1 MPDGTAQPGM
11 ARSSIANLHDLF
23 EHELKDIYDAESKLV
38 DALKKQAAETT
49 DPTVRAGFQAHQ
61 KETER
66 QKERLERVFDIWGK
80 EPDRGEG
87 CDGID
92 GLLEEHK
99 SFKDHSP
106 RPEILDIF
114 NLSAAQKVERY
125 EITAYTSLVQIADW
139 LGLDDAAELLNQ
151 NLQEEERMLE
161 KLVDLGDDTARLDQ
175 TPSHVKRT
183 SGASR

>member
-1 MPDGTAQPGM
+1 M

-38 DALKKQAAETT
+38 DALRKQAAECT
-49 DPTVRAGFQAHQ
+49 DPTIRAGFQAHQ
-61 KETER
+61 KETEV
-66 QKERLERVFDIWGK
+66 QKQRLEKVFDIWGK

-106 RPEILDIF
+106 RPEILDLF
-114 NLSAAQKVERY
+114 NLVAAQKVERY
-125 EITAYTSLVQIADW
+125 EITAYESLIRIAEQ
-139 LGLDDAAELLNQ
+139 LGLEGAIEHLNA
-151 NLQEEERMLE
+151 NLQEEEKTLE
-161 KLVDLGDDTARLDQ
+161 KVTALLDDDAVVTKVPKKAAQ
-175 TPSHVKRT
+175 
-183 SGASR
+183 